1 MKKNYKFII
10 LVVSALVLVTVVAF
24 GLSGF
29 KDKIEKVN
37 ETDAQRFKREY
48 EEFNGKEV
56 NGMKYTTLEISE
68 DNLIKYANIDD
79 IEYIFR
85 SGDGIVY
92 FGYPACPW
100 CRTAVPVLL
109 QAADDAGVDKIY
121 YFDVTDIRSSYKVV
135 DGKLVV
141 EKEGTDEYYK
151 LLEILENYLEVYTVK
166 DENGVEYFTGENR
179 LYVPYVFFI
188 KDGEVVATHLDTVE
202 SQTNPF
208 KALDDEQYEAL
219 YSIYTD
225 YIHDMLGDLCDERC

>member
-10 LVVSALVLVTVVAF
+10 LIVSALVLVTVVAF
-24 GLSGF
+24 GISGF
-29 KDKIEKVN
+29 KDKMEKVN

-68 DNLIKYANIDD
+68 KNIIKYVDVHEVED
-79 IEYIFR
+79 IFE

-92 FGYPACPW
+92 FGYPSCPW

-109 QAADDAGVDKIY
+109 QAAEDAGVDKIY
-121 YFDVTDIRSSYKVV
+121 YFDVTGIRSEYKVK

-141 EKEGTDEYYK
+141 EKEGTDEYRH
-151 LLEILENYLEVYTVK
+151 LLKILDGFLEAYLVK
-166 DENGVEYFTGENR
+166 DDKGVEYFTGENR
-179 LYVPYVFFI
+179 LYVPYVFFL

-202 SQTNPF
+202 SQENPF
-208 KALDDEQYEAL
+208 KALDEEQYEEL